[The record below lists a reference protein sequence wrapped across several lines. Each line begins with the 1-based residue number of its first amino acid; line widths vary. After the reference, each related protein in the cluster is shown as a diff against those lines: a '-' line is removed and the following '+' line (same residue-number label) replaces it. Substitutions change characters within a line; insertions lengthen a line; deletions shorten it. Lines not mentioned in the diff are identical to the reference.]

1 VTRLRLIKLDRI
13 LSAEGELQPLL
24 AKTRDLRAA
33 AGLVHGFLPAEL
45 AREVRVA
52 NIRDGQL
59 TLIAANSAAA
69 AKLKLLGPAL
79 SQLLQKRRF
88 QVNSVW
94 VRVQPN
100 RSSAAPSGV
109 QKVVHFSTSALG
121 SLRALHARLAPSPAR
136 DALAKMLRRHGAL
149 KD

>member
-1 VTRLRLIKLDRI
+1 MTRLRLIKVDRI
-13 LSAEGELQPLL
+13 LSAESELQPLV

-45 AREVRVA
+45 ARETRVA

-79 SQLLQKRRF
+79 SQLLQKRQF
-88 QVNSVW
+88 QVNSVR

-100 RSSAAPSGV
+100 RSSAAPRGM
-109 QKVVHFSTSALG
+109 QKLVHFSTSALAD
-121 SLRALHARLAPSPAR
+121 LRALHQRLAPSPAR

-149 KD
+149 ED

>member
-100 RSSAAPSGV
+100 RSSAAPGGV